1 MARLQLKDNLVV
13 VVVVVDPEGCK
24 NKLRKEARMA
34 LVLRMDEAIM
44 Q

>member
-1 MARLQLKDNLVV
+1 MARLQLKDNLV